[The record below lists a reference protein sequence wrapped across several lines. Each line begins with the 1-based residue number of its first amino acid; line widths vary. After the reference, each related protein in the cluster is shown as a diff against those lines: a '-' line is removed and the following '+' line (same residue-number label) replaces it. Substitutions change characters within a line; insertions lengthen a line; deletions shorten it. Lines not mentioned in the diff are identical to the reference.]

1 MLNQCPWFRITDVEG
16 NPTQFV
22 CYMPF
27 GEAFVDEHTTRTE
40 MPFKFNGKEQ
50 DSETGLYYY
59 GARYYD
65 AKICVWYGVDPLA
78 EKGRGWSPYCY
89 AFDNP
94 VRFVDPDGRW
104 PWEASNV
111 RQARL
116 FARQTGGDFQKWKGQ
131 DGQRYASVSFGVAS
145 KGTGSTTKDSNG
157 NINLAQVSSV
167 SFTFKAGESRSELLQ
182 SVGVGFYKSMRAS
195 TSGME
200 RLKWIGKSGDAWA
213 AGTSCEYNRNGQAPG
228 LLKAIA
234 GLNPL
239 VSIPN
244 AVSVLAKGEDIYGVQ
259 ANTTSDKVIA
269 GAEIVSGAVGLGGSV
284 GYLDDLSKGAQKA
297 INIVDNVNTAV
308 QAANDGGL
316 LDEIKRKL
324 DE

>member
-1 MLNQCPWFRITDVEG
+1 MGCRKLTYYQNETPLKVVYKADERGQKPVQWFIR
-16 NPTQFV
+16 
-22 CYMPF
+22 
-27 GEAFVDEHTTRTE
+27 
-40 MPFKFNGKEQ
+40 
-50 DSETGLYYY
+50 
-59 GARYYD
+59 
-65 AKICVWYGVDPLA
+65 VDPLA

-104 PWEASNV
+104 PWEVSNV

-116 FARQTGGDFQKWKGQ
+116 FARQTGGDFRKWKGQ
-131 DGQRYASVSFGVAS
+131 DGQRYASVSFVVAS

-157 NINLAQVSSV
+157 NININMAQVSSV
-167 SFTFKAGESRSELLQ
+167 SYTFKPGESRSELLQ

-239 VSIPN
+239 VSVPN
-244 AVSVLAKGEDIYGVQ
+244 AVSVWAKGEDIYGVQ

-269 GAEIVSGAVGLGGSV
+269 VAEAISSAVQVGGTLGW
-284 GYLDDLSKGAQKA
+284 LDDLSKGAQKA
-297 INIVDNVNTAV
+297 INIADNVNTSV
-308 QAANDGGL
+308 QAANDSGL
-316 LDEIKRKL
+316 LDEIKSKL